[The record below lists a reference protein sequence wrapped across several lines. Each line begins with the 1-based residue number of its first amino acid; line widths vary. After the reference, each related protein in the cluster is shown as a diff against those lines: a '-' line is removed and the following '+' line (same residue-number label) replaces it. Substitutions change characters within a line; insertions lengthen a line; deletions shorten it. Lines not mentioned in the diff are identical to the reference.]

1 MLKFFAKFTT
11 TGIVATA
18 LITLAQAPQPKLDLP
33 FGSVAR
39 LASPDGSKT
48 LFLVPYRSGVNNE
61 AQLWVEDTRAHG
73 RQMLMNIARTLS
85 AAWNADGSAFYVQD
99 NENSDDAFS
108 YIYDA
113 KTLKRLNLAE
123 RILAS
128 DPVAGRFTEG
138 HFYFDVDRWQGLEQV
153 IVRLHGHTDEPPPVV
168 CFDSRYRVT
177 RAGVV
182 AKVSQRVFPVN
193 NSCG

>member
-1 MLKFFAKFTT
+1 
-11 TGIVATA
+11 V
-18 LITLAQAPQPKLDLP
+18 
-33 FGSVAR
+33 R

-48 LFLVPYRSGVNNE
+48 LFLVPYRNGVNNE
-61 AQLWVEDTRAHG
+61 AQLWVEDARTHQ

-85 AAWNADGSAFYVQD
+85 AAWNADSNAFYVQD
-99 NENSDDAFS
+99 NQNSDDTLS

-123 RILAS
+123 RILVS
-128 DPVAGRFTEG
+128 DPGAERFTGG
-138 HFYFDVDRWQGLEQV
+138 HFYFDVDRWQGPEQV
-153 IVRLHGHTDEPPPVV
+153 MVRLHGHTDEPPPVV

-177 RAGVV
+177 RAGAV
-182 AKVSQRVFPVN
+182 AKLSQRVFPVN